1 MHIYHAK
8 ATKYLVVMIDQVLGH
23 YRILQ
28 KIGFGGMGDVY
39 RAHDDRL
46 DRDVAIKILR
56 PASVSDPDRLRRF
69 EQEARAAA
77 ALNHPN
83 IVAIYDIGTHDNSPY
98 IVSEMLEGETLRQ
111 KLVGGALTVR
121 TCTDYGRQ
129 IASGLVAAHEKR
141 IIHRDLKPENLFIT
155 RDGQIKILDFGIAKL
170 TSPETDEN
178 PNLVSMTTQ
187 TKVGTVLGTVGYMS
201 PEQLRGKPVDHRS
214 DIFSLGTILYEMLT
228 GTKAFSGETEVDTM
242 MAVLNADPK
251 ELTASRENIPVVF
264 EQIVQRCL
272 EKDTENRFQ
281 SARDLGF
288 ALGTVSGTTSSRQI
302 VAARTGWAKFRRYL
316 PLVAA
321 MVAIVVLSLI
331 LESLLTRPNAVDYV
345 PITFERGTV
354 YSARFR
360 PDGNSVIYGAE
371 WNGQPMELYSTV
383 GDSPQSQPLG
393 LKSEYLLAISRD
405 NELAVALRWQHGAK
419 LDQTNGV
426 LASTPLAGGTPRE
439 ILEDVRWADWS
450 PDKRLAV
457 VHHQPGHMRLEFP
470 IGKVLYETAGAIT
483 HIRFSP
489 KGDLIAFMDHP
500 DAWDDRGT
508 VCMMDLNGKKTTLS
522 PMWTAEEGL
531 AWSAKGDEIWF
542 TAAEKGA
549 SNRKLMAVTPS
560 GKMRTVLNIPGGLN
574 LQDIAHDGRV
584 LITMDRERL
593 AMEWSPGQN
602 KVTQDI
608 TWYDWSIA
616 RDVSRDGQWVLLEEG
631 SEPSGK
637 DYTVGIRKTDG
648 SPPIRLGEGTAG
660 GLSPDGKWA
669 LSVFVGSPQHVSLF
683 PVGAGQPRELTFPQF
698 DHLENGTARF
708 MPDGKHFVLDAKE
721 PGHSLRTYLI
731 DIAGVEPPRPITPE
745 NTTAV
750 LPSPDGKYLAGTGVP
765 QTSGPRKLTLFPVN
779 GGQRIELVPTDPPW
793 GAMQWSADSKSLFL
807 YKAAEIPI
815 TIYRFEIASGKL
827 TPVREVKPANRAGV
841 VSVGPVVCDMEAAG
855 CAYSYFETLS
865 GTYVITGL
873 H

>member
-1 MHIYHAK
+1 
-8 ATKYLVVMIDQVLGH
+8 MIDQVLGH

-28 KIGFGGMGDVY
+28 KIGSGGMGDVY
-39 RAHDDRL
+39 RAHDGRL

-56 PASVSDPDRLRRF
+56 SASIGDPDRLRRF

-83 IVAIYDIGTHDNSPY
+83 IVAIYDIGTHDHSPY

-111 KLVGGALTVR
+111 KLTGGALTVR
-121 TCTDYGRQ
+121 TCIDYGRQ

-155 RDGQIKILDFGIAKL
+155 RDGQVKILDFGIAKL
-170 TSPETDEN
+170 TARETEEN
-178 PNLVSMTTQ
+178 PTVISMTTQ

-214 DIFSLGTILYEMLT
+214 DIFSLGAILYEMLT
-228 GTKAFSGETEVDTM
+228 GVRAFHGETEVDTM

-251 ELTASRENIPVVF
+251 ELTATRENIPVVF

-272 EKDTENRFQ
+272 EKDPENRFQ
-281 SARDLGF
+281 SARDLAF

-302 VAARTGWAKFRRYL
+302 VAAKTGWAKVRRYL
-316 PLVAA
+316 PLGAA
-321 MVAIVVLSLI
+321 MLVIVILSLI
-331 LESLLTRPNAVDYV
+331 LERVLTSPNAVDYI
-345 PITFERGTV
+345 PLTFERGTV

-360 PDGNSVIYGAE
+360 PDGNSVIYAAE

-383 GDSPQSQPLG
+383 GNSPQSQPLG
-393 LKSEYLLAISRD
+393 LKSEYLFAIARD

-426 LASTPLAGGTPRE
+426 LASTPMAGGTPRE

-470 IGKVLYETAGAIT
+470 IGKVLYETAGGIS

-508 VCMMDLNGKKTTLS
+508 VCVVDLAGRKTTLS
-522 PMWTAEEGL
+522 QMWTGEEGL
-531 AWSAKGDEIWF
+531 AWSVQGDEIWF
-542 TAAEKGA
+542 TATERGS
-549 SNRKLMAVTPS
+549 SNRKLQAVTLS
-560 GKMRTVLNIPGGLN
+560 GKIRTVLNIPGGLN
-574 LQDIAHDGRV
+574 LQDIAKDGRV
-584 LITMDRERL
+584 LLTMDRERL

-608 TWYDWSIA
+608 TWYDWSVA
-616 RDVSRDGQWVLLEEG
+616 RDVSRDGQWVLFEEG

-637 DYTVGIRKTDG
+637 NYTVGIRKTDG
-648 SPPIRLGEGTAG
+648 SSPIRLGDGTAG
-660 GLSPDGKWA
+660 GLSPDGKVA
-669 LSVFVGSPQHVSLF
+669 LSVFVGSPEHVSLF
-683 PVGAGQPRELTFPQF
+683 PVGPGQTRELSFPQF

-708 MPDGKHFVLDAKE
+708 MPDGKHFLIDAKE
-721 PGHSLRTYLI
+721 PNHSLRTYLI
-731 DIAGVEPPRPITPE
+731 DIAGVQPPRPITPE
-745 NTTAV
+745 STAAI
-750 LPSPDGKYLAGTGVP
+750 LPSPDGKYAAGTGVP
-765 QTSGPRKLTLFPVN
+765 QASGPRKLTLFPID
-779 GGQRIELVPTDPPW
+779 GGSRIELTPTDPPW
-793 GAMQWSADSKSLFL
+793 GVMQWSADSRSLFL
-807 YKAAEIPI
+807 YKSAEIPI

-827 TPVREVKPANRAGV
+827 TPVREVKPANRSGV
-841 VSVGPVVCDMEAAG
+841 VSVGPVVCDMQAAG
-855 CAYSYFETLS
+855 CTYSYFETLS
-865 GTYVITGL
+865 DMYVITGL
-873 H
+873 R

>member
-1 MHIYHAK
+1 
-8 ATKYLVVMIDQVLGH
+8 MIDQVLGH

-28 KIGFGGMGDVY
+28 KIGSGGMGDVY
-39 RAHDDRL
+39 RAHDGRL

-56 PASVSDPDRLRRF
+56 SASIGDPDRLRRF

-83 IVAIYDIGTHDNSPY
+83 IVAIYDIGTHDHSPY

-111 KLVGGALTVR
+111 KLTGGALTVR
-121 TCTDYGRQ
+121 TCIDYGRQ

-155 RDGQIKILDFGIAKL
+155 RDGQVKILDFGIAKL
-170 TSPETDEN
+170 TARETEEN
-178 PNLVSMTTQ
+178 PTVISMTTQ

-214 DIFSLGTILYEMLT
+214 DIFSLGAILYEMLT
-228 GTKAFSGETEVDTM
+228 GVRAFHGETEVDTM

-251 ELTASRENIPVVF
+251 ELTATRENIPVVF

-272 EKDTENRFQ
+272 EKDPENRFQ
-281 SARDLGF
+281 SARDLAF

-302 VAARTGWAKFRRYL
+302 VAAKTGWAKVRRYL
-316 PLVAA
+316 LLGAA
-321 MVAIVVLSLI
+321 MLVIVILSLI
-331 LESLLTRPNAVDYV
+331 LESVLRGPNAVDYI
-345 PITFERGTV
+345 PLTFERGTV

-360 PDGNSVIYGAE
+360 PDGNSVIYAAE

-383 GDSPQSQPLG
+383 GNSPQSQPLG
-393 LKSEYLLAISRD
+393 LKSEYLFAIARD

-426 LASTPLAGGTPRE
+426 LASTPMAGGTPRE

-470 IGKVLYETAGAIT
+470 IGKVLYETAGGIS

-508 VCMMDLNGKKTTLS
+508 VCVVDLAGRKTTLS
-522 PMWTAEEGL
+522 QMWTGEEGL
-531 AWSAKGDEIWF
+531 AWSVQGDEIWF
-542 TAAEKGA
+542 TATERGS
-549 SNRKLMAVTPS
+549 SNRKLQAVTLS
-560 GKMRTVLNIPGGLN
+560 GKIRTVLNIPGGLN
-574 LQDIAHDGRV
+574 LQDIAKDGRV
-584 LITMDRERL
+584 LLTMDRERL

-608 TWYDWSIA
+608 TWYDWSVA
-616 RDVSRDGQWVLLEEG
+616 RDVSRDGQWVLFEEG

-637 DYTVGIRKTDG
+637 NYTVGIRKTDG
-648 SPPIRLGEGTAG
+648 SSPIRLGDGTAG
-660 GLSPDGKWA
+660 GLSPDGKVA
-669 LSVFVGSPQHVSLF
+669 LSVFIGSPEHVSLF
-683 PVGAGQPRELTFPQF
+683 PVGPGQTRELSFPQF

-708 MPDGKHFVLDAKE
+708 MPDGKHFLIDAKE
-721 PGHSLRTYLI
+721 PNHSLRTYLI
-731 DIAGVEPPRPITPE
+731 DIAGVQPPRPITPE
-745 NTTAV
+745 STAAI
-750 LPSPDGKYLAGTGVP
+750 LPSPDGKYAAGTGVP
-765 QTSGPRKLTLFPVN
+765 QASGPRKLTLFPID
-779 GGQRIELVPTDPPW
+779 GGSRIELTPTDPPW
-793 GAMQWSADSKSLFL
+793 GVMQWSADSRSLFL
-807 YKAAEIPI
+807 YKSAEIPI

-827 TPVREVKPANRAGV
+827 TPVREVKPANRSGV
-841 VSVGPVVCDMEAAG
+841 VSVGPVVCDMQAAG
-855 CAYSYFETLS
+855 CTYSYFETLS
-865 GTYVITGL
+865 DMYVITGL
-873 H
+873 R

>member
-1 MHIYHAK
+1 
-8 ATKYLVVMIDQVLGH
+8 MIDQVLGH

-56 PASVSDPDRLRRF
+56 PGTVGDPDRLRRF

-83 IVAIYDIGTHDNSPY
+83 IVAIYDIGTHDGSPY
-98 IVSEMLEGETLRQ
+98 IISEMLEGETLRD
-111 KLVGGALTVR
+111 KLVKGALSVR

-129 IASGLVAAHEKR
+129 VASGLVAAHEKH

-155 RDGQIKILDFGIAKL
+155 RDGQVKILDFGIAKL
-170 TSPETDEN
+170 TAHEDDEN
-178 PNLVSMTTQ
+178 PDLISLTTQ

-201 PEQLRGKPVDHRS
+201 PEQLRGKTVDHRS
-214 DIFSLGTILYEMLT
+214 DIFSLGAILYEMLT
-228 GTKAFSGETEVDTM
+228 GTKAFQGETNVDTM
-242 MAVLNADPK
+242 LAVLNADPK

-264 EQIVQRCL
+264 EQIIHRCL
-272 EKDTENRFQ
+272 EKDPENRFQ
-281 SARDLGF
+281 SARDLAF

-302 VAARTGWAKFRRYL
+302 VVARNRWTKIRRYL
-316 PLVAA
+316 PLAAA
-321 MVAIVVLSLI
+321 MLALVVLSLI
-331 LESLLTRPNAVDYV
+331 LERAFTPSKEVKYSQL
-345 PITFERGTV
+345 TFERGTV

-360 PDGNSVIYGAE
+360 PDGNSVIYAAE
-371 WNGQPMELYSTV
+371 WNGQPMEIYSTV
-383 GDSPQSQPLG
+383 GGDSPQSQPLG

-419 LDQTNGV
+419 LDETNGV

-457 VHHQPGHMRLEFP
+457 VHHTPGQMRLEFP
-470 IGKVLYETAGAIT
+470 IGKVLYQSAGGIT

-489 KGDLIAFMDHP
+489 QGDRIAFLEHP
-500 DAWDDRGT
+500 DPWDDRGT
-508 VCMMDLNGKKTTLS
+508 VCVVDMNGKMTSLS
-522 PMWTAEEGL
+522 PMWSAAEGV
-531 AWSAKGDEIWF
+531 AWSPKGDEIWF
-542 TAAEKGA
+542 TATDKGT
-549 SNRKLMAVTPS
+549 SNRKLMAVTLS
-560 GKMRTVLNIPGGLN
+560 GKRRTVLDIPGGLN
-574 LQDIAHDGRV
+574 LQDIASDGRV

-593 AMEWSPGQN
+593 AMEWSSGQN
-602 KVTQDI
+602 KVTQDL
-608 TWYDWSIA
+608 TWYDWSLV
-616 RDVSRDGQWVLLEEG
+616 RDVSRDGQWVLFEEG

-637 DYTVGIRKTDG
+637 EYTVGIRKTDG
-648 SPPIRLGEGTAG
+648 SPPIRLGDGTAG

-669 LSVFVGSPQHVSLF
+669 ASVFVGSPQHVSLF
-683 PVGAGQPRELTFPQF
+683 PVGPGQTRELTFPQF
-698 DHLENGTARF
+698 DFLANGTARY
-708 MPDGKHFVLDAKE
+708 MPDGKHLLLEARE

-731 DIAGVEPPRPITPE
+731 DLSGIQPPRPVTPE
-745 NTTAV
+745 RTAAI

-765 QTSGPRKLTLFPVN
+765 HANDPRKLTLFPLD
-779 GGQRIELVPTDPPW
+779 GAPLIELAPTDPPW
-793 GAMQWSADSKSLFL
+793 GVMQWSEDSKSIFV
-807 YKAAEIPI
+807 YRQGEAPVS
-815 TIYRFEIASGKL
+815 IYRFDIASRKL
-827 TPVREVKPANRAGV
+827 TPVRDVMPANRAGV
-841 VSVGPVVCDMEAAG
+841 ISVSPLMCDMHVAG

-865 GTYVITGL
+865 GMYVVTGL